1 MIEKFGKQVVVYL
14 KEDQWIVLFVNSF
27 SSLLLALSQGPL
39 TYGSSRVD
47 FEIGKSTFLIRVT
60 NARDKIC
67 YPLLVQFHY
76 VKDLKKLSLNKEVDL
91 NILQFHDFSSV
102 TV

>member
-1 MIEKFGKQVVVYL
+1 
-14 KEDQWIVLFVNSF
+14 
-27 SSLLLALSQGPL
+27 
-39 TYGSSRVD
+39 
-47 FEIGKSTFLIRVT
+47 
-60 NARDKIC
+60 
-67 YPLLVQFHY
+67 LVQFHY